1 MAVMMAN
8 ALKLSADAQA
18 GTSNNAVKPS
28 FTDESQTPAWA
39 QDSLN
44 TAVQAK
50 IVNGYTDNTVRAGN
64 MTTRAEAAA
73 MIYKLLLALHV

>member
-1 MAVMMAN
+1 MSDN
-8 ALKLSADAQA
+8 
-18 GTSNNAVKPS
+18 TSIKPS

-39 QDSLN
+39 QDALN

-73 MIYKLLLALHV
+73 MIYKLLLAMYV